1 MPPTSQTPASANL
14 LSPRKTPVVPLTSTI
29 PLRRLW
35 FLWAK
40 TGLRLG
46 QDDMSAV
53 NIDAQLLAGPN
64 GSEGRSR
71 LSRTEE
77 KLVEF
82 F

>member
-1 MPPTSQTPASANL
+1 MPPTSQTPASANR

-29 PLRRLW
+29 PPRRLW
-35 FLWAK
+35 FLWEK
-40 TGLRLG
+40 SGPKLV
-46 QDDMSAV
+46 QNDMNAV
-53 NIDAQLLAGPN
+53 NINAQLLAGPN